1 VSEIVFVRQ
10 SALNTCTDLFY
21 LFCTAFLG
29 LFPAVPG
36 CSRPFWGCSRL
47 FPAVPG
53 CFGAVPGCSRPVP
66 GLFPAFF
73 GLFRL
78 SPCHSYN
85 FMLLQ
90 EFLSALL
97 NFSKFFKKFPQRE
110 VSSHTL

>member
-1 VSEIVFVRQ
+1 VFLCDNQ
-10 SALNTCTDLFY
+10 PLTPAQTCFICFVL
-21 LFCTAFLG
+21 
-29 LFPAVPG
+29 
-36 CSRPFWGCSRL
+36 PFWGCSRL